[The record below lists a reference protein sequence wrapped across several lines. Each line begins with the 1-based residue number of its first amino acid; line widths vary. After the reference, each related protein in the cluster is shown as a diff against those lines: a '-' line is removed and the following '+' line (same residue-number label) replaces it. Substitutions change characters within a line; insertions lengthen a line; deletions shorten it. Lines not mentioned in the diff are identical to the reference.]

1 MLRRCSLKND
11 ADSKKETGAREIVLI
26 ATAQSLIS
34 RDVRENGNEIRSL
47 MHEAKASSARVVH
60 FPEGALSG
68 YIKAQIKSWDEVDWS
83 LLDSEIEIIKQLAKD
98 LQLWVVF
105 GCNHQGGTN
114 ERPYNDL
121 YVISDEGTVHG
132 RYSKRL
138 ISHTE
143 ITDWYTPGNTP
154 LVFELDGISF
164 GCLLCIE
171 IQYPE
176 LFMEYERLG
185 IDCLLFSAYSKSPVF
200 ATQAQGHAA
209 CNSYWLSFSVP
220 TNTSENCASRFIGPE
235 GSVLSACPNCQ
246 SGLIVNKID
255 PKDPKWVVPIKH
267 SRPWRRR
274 ARSGEIYAEST

>member
-1 MLRRCSLKND
+1 MC
-11 ADSKKETGAREIVLI
+11 
-26 ATAQSLIS
+26 
-34 RDVRENGNEIRSL
+34 
-47 MHEAKASSARVVH
+47 EAKASSARIIH

-68 YIKAQIKSWDEVDWS
+68 YIKAQIKSWGEVDWN
-83 LLDSEIEIIKQLAKD
+83 LLHNEIEAIKQLSQE
-98 LQLWVVF
+98 LQMWVVF
-105 GCNHQGGTN
+105 GCNHQSPSN

-121 YVISDEGTVHG
+121 YIISDKGTVHG

-143 ITDWYTPGNTP
+143 ITDWYTPGSKP
-154 LVFELDGISF
+154 SVFEVDGIRF

-185 IDCLLFSAYSKSPVF
+185 IDCLLFSAYSDNPMF

-220 TNTSENCASRFIGPE
+220 TNKSENCTSRFIGPE
-235 GSVLSACPNCQ
+235 GSVLSSCSSCQ
-246 SGLIVNKID
+246 SGIVVNTID
-255 PKDPKWVVPIKH
+255 PKDPMWEVPIKH
-267 SRPWRRR
+267 NRPWRRR
-274 ARSGEIYAEST
+274 ARSGEIYAKPT